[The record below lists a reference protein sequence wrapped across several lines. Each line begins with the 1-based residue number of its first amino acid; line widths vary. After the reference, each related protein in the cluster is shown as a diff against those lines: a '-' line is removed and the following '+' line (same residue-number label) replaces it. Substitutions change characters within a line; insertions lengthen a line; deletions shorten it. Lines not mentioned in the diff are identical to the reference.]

1 MLGLCSCQNQ
11 KKEEIAQVDLL
22 EENFEQNAQVPQQ
35 PASLSVF
42 DEENDPQAVEYLK
55 MQYQVQEDEDIDSIV
70 KRMWYL
76 GNFIYFADEETFAES
91 VPQKGMQN
99 APEHSRY
106 VDFENLTAHLYTE

>member
-1 MLGLCSCQNQ
+1 
-11 KKEEIAQVDLL
+11 
-22 EENFEQNAQVPQQ
+22 
-35 PASLSVF
+35 
-42 DEENDPQAVEYLK
+42 

-70 KRMWYL
+70 QRMWYL

-106 VDFENLTAHLYTE
+106 VDFEDLTAHLYTEKGKEQLLNAMVGGGNTSNSRTGNIIIWVHGGQNRPIISG